1 MTTQS
6 IVKQLTIF
14 ACATGAF
21 TLASGV
27 AAAEEGANS
36 INVSPLGLAFGSY
49 NLTYERL
56 TPGGHGFLVEGMLNR
71 RTKSD
76 ASQTNGG
83 MSIGYRWHW
92 RGVQD
97 SGFLGARIGYGRGVA
112 TGSINA
118 TSSDGMVTKKSFDVD
133 TSIVSATA
141 NVGRRFAFDNGLNIT
156 LRIGAGYGKYRLA
169 TESKD
174 PDAKAVV
181 DDLKSFLN
189 VFPIAVDGEI
199 SLGYIF

>member
-1 MTTQS
+1 MA
-6 IVKQLTIF
+6 LTF
-14 ACATGAF
+14 A
-21 TLASGV
+21 SSV

-56 TPGGHGFLVEGMLNR
+56 TQGGHGFLVEGMLNR
-71 RTKSD
+71 SKKSD

-92 RGVQD
+92 SGGQD
-97 SGFLGARIGYGRGVA
+97 SGFLGANIGYGRGIA
-112 TGSINA
+112 TGSITT
-118 TSSDGMVTKKSFDVD
+118 TSSDGMATKKSFDVD
-133 TSIVSATA
+133 TSILSATA
-141 NVGRRFAFDNGLNIT
+141 NVGRRFAFNNGLNIT
-156 LRIGAGYGKYRLA
+156 LRVGAGYGKYQLA
-169 TESKD
+169 TDSKD

-181 DDLKSFLN
+181 DDLRAFLN